1 MENLR
6 IGHGYL
12 NPDKLDFE
20 IVERKGLGHPDTLAD
35 ALAEIISVDYSRHC
49 QEKFGYIL
57 HHNLDKLYIGAGLFE
72 SGFGYCRRIKPI
84 RVIVN
89 GRISDSFR
97 GEKIDIVALQRQSI
111 LNYLQSI
118 FPRAEESD
126 FIIESNATQNSRI
139 PHWFS
144 PRGPEDLPEY
154 SNLLAGDNAF
164 CTFSWP
170 LSVVE
175 NLVYR
180 LEEYFWDKSSAYP
193 RPKLKDFGQDI
204 KIMACREGSHVY
216 VGVRAPVI
224 VSLVADYQ
232 AYEIAVAKLQN
243 NLRGFA
249 ESLLGPAYSLDLEV
263 NAHRPYMLGFGSC
276 IECGE
281 EGLVG
286 RGNSISG
293 LISAFRPHSMEAPA
307 GKNPVYHT
315 GRVLNHLVEKLSKAI
330 YQKLGARNTVV
341 ALTKNGGS
349 LIPPFQLSIEADI
362 NLSRAELASV
372 VETDFLKADYLEFIL
387 SVHQVK

>member
-1 MENLR
+1 
-6 IGHGYL
+6 
-12 NPDKLDFE
+12 
-20 IVERKGLGHPDTLAD
+20 
-35 ALAEIISVDYSRHC
+35 
-49 QEKFGYIL
+49 
-57 HHNLDKLYIGAGLFE
+57 
-72 SGFGYCRRIKPI
+72 
-84 RVIVN
+84 
-89 GRISDSFR
+89 
-97 GEKIDIVALQRQSI
+97 
-111 LNYLQSI
+111 
-118 FPRAEESD
+118 
-126 FIIESNATQNSRI
+126 
-139 PHWFS
+139 
-144 PRGPEDLPEY
+144 
-154 SNLLAGDNAF
+154 
-164 CTFSWP
+164 
-170 LSVVE
+170 
-175 NLVYR
+175 
-180 LEEYFWDKSSAYP
+180 
-193 RPKLKDFGQDI
+193 
-204 KIMACREGSHVY
+204 MACREGSHVY